1 ASAGLA
7 LAEGPIGDESAR
19 IVVASADTDGIDGPT
34 DAAGGIADATTLAP
48 DAARDALDR
57 HDVYPLLDEADALL
71 RTGPTGTN
79 VNDLRV
85 MVVGT
90 VEAE

>member
-1 ASAGLA
+1 M
-7 LAEGPIGDESAR
+7 
-19 IVVASADTDGIDGPT
+19 
-34 DAAGGIADATTLAP
+34 ADATTLDP

-71 RTGPTGTN
+71 RTGATGTN

-85 MVVGT
+85 IVVET
-90 VEAE
+90 ADEA